1 MNIQLPLALPL
12 FNKMK
17 NGLFDDYMA
26 KLAVKTDEFISFHK
40 ILSIKISDDELKIPN
55 MKTYKEMC
63 NCNYSLTQ
71 LKIFAKYYKLRVTGN
86 KKELLS
92 RVFSFLHL
100 SKFAVQIQKI
110 VRGNIQRLYNLLH
123 GPAYKNR
130 TLCTNDSDF
139 VTLDD
144 LKDISFH
151 QFISYKD
158 VDGFIYGFDIAS
170 LYSLYSKNPTTVQ
183 NPYNRNTIAHN
194 IFVNMFDLVRLS
206 KIMNIKLNV
215 QIESEINN
223 VSVVKAVELRALELF
238 QTIDSLGNYSDPTW
252 FLSLT
257 RNQIIRF
264 VRELSEIFNYR
275 AQLTQ
280 ECKENICPP
289 TGTPF
294 VGISQHY
301 MQTETEII
309 NIRRTVLGVM
319 EKFVNSGIN
328 SDSKSLGAYY
338 VLAALTL
345 VSDPA
350 ATALP
355 WLYHSVA
362 YF

>member
-1 MNIQLPLALPL
+1 
-12 FNKMK
+12 
-17 NGLFDDYMA
+17 
-26 KLAVKTDEFISFHK
+26 
-40 ILSIKISDDELKIPN
+40 
-55 MKTYKEMC
+55 MC
-63 NCNYSLTQ
+63 NYNYSVSQ

-100 SKFAVQIQKI
+100 STFAIILQKV
-110 VRGNIQRLYNLLH
+110 VRGNIQRLYNRLH

-130 TLCTNDSDF
+130 SLCTNDSDF

-144 LKDISFH
+144 LKDVSFH

-158 VDGFIYGFDIAS
+158 VDNFIYGFDIAS

-183 NPYNRNTIAHN
+183 NPYNRNTISHN
-194 IFVNMFDLVRLS
+194 IFVDMFDLVRLS
-206 KIMNIKLNV
+206 KIMNVKLNV

-238 QTIDSLGNYSDPTW
+238 QTIDSLGNYSDPAW
-252 FLSLT
+252 FLSLS
-257 RNQIIRF
+257 RNQIVRF

-275 AQLTQ
+275 AQLTIEVKQ
-280 ECKENICPP
+280 NICPP
-289 TGTPF
+289 AGTPF
-294 VGISQHY
+294 VGISQYY
-301 MQTETEII
+301 MQTETELI
-309 NIRRTVLGVM
+309 NLRRTVLGVM

-345 VSDPA
+345 VSEPA